1 MLKTKE
7 KIYIYNRNR
16 IIYTKD
22 NKSYFKYN
30 RKYILLNND
39 DDLYTNAKNIVYKY
53 IGGEH
58 DSDPGCEPG
67 CDVDLLKSEVVSN
80 NNEDSEK
87 KKEDEDNKKKC
98 EDFYKV
104 FSEVIINKIKNIIK
118 NKENYVLY
126 INDIDKKAIE
136 EILEETSKKAIEEIL
151 EETSKKAIEEILEET
166 SKKEKIFNI
175 YFIYNLFK
183 KYIVDII
190 WEDDQNIIT
199 QILNKIYPSDN
210 ENENENENKIS
221 NLKIY
226 KSVKNKKNLL
236 DKFKTFWKKKKG
248 ENCEDIK
255 YIDNEEDEYFNK
267 DTFTKIKIKREHET
281 EIIIFNNNLELK
293 EYLQSIVEY
302 YLNEEIFKYYTFYK
316 EIMNITEE

>member
-1 MLKTKE
+1 MKMLKTKD

-53 IGGEH
+53 IGG
-58 DSDPGCEPG
+58 DPGCEPG
-67 CDVDLLKSEVVSN
+67 CELDLEIGGDVDLRKSEVNSN

-104 FSEVIINKIKNIIK
+104 FSEVIKNKIQNIIK
-118 NKENYVLY
+118 NKDKYILY
-126 INDIDKKAIE
+126 ITEINSNANK
-136 EILEETSKKAIEEIL
+136 EILEETSKINKEE
-151 EETSKKAIEEILEET
+151 E
-166 SKKEKIFNI
+166 IFNI
-175 YFIYNLFK
+175 YFIDNLFR

-190 WEDDQNIIT
+190 YDENIKIT
-199 QILNKIYPSDN
+199 EILNKIYPSNN
-210 ENENENENKIS
+210 ETETKNKNEKSNL
-221 NLKIY
+221 NLKIQN
-226 KSVKNKKNLL
+226 SMNNKKKLFEN
-236 DKFKTFWKKKKG
+236 FETFWINKKE
-248 ENCEDIK
+248 ENCVCDIDNK
-255 YIDNEEDEYFNK
+255 NNEEDEYYK
-267 DTFTKIKIKREHET
+267 KEPFTKIKEST
-281 EIIIFNNNLELK
+281 EIIDYTENLK

-302 YLNEEIFKYYTFYK
+302 YLNKEILKYYKLYSTIF
-316 EIMNITEE
+316 

>member
-67 CDVDLLKSEVVSN
+67 CDVDLLKSEVNSN
-80 NNEDSEK
+80 SNEDSEK

-118 NKENYVLY
+118 NKDKYILY
-126 INDIDKKAIE
+126 IDEINSNAIE
-136 EILEETSKKAIEEIL
+136 EDEK
-151 EETSKKAIEEILEET
+151 
-166 SKKEKIFNI
+166 KKEGDEQDKQTNKQGEIIFPHSDSKIINI
-175 YFIYNLFK
+175 YFIDNLFK

-190 WEDDQNIIT
+190 IDHNNIEN
-199 QILNKIYPSDN
+199 ILNNIYPIDNDNDN
-210 ENENENENKIS
+210 ENEKKNCLKKI
-221 NLKIY
+221 NI
-226 KSVKNKKNLL
+226 SVKNKKNLL
-236 DKFKTFWKKKKG
+236 DKFKTFWTKKKE

-255 YIDNEEDEYFNK
+255 YIDNEEDEYFK
-267 DTFTKIKIKREHET
+267 KEPFTKIERDTKLINRGEQT
-281 EIIIFNNNLELK
+281 LK

-302 YLNEEIFKYYTFYK
+302 YLNKEILKYYDLYST
-316 EIMNITEE
+316 IILTPIV